1 LLLKFFSHPIAH
13 GYLRGIAEE
22 FGESTNS
29 IRIELGKLQEAGL
42 IDSKQEGQKIVYR
55 ANVKNPFYLELVSV
69 VSKYLGFDQ
78 LLEGVLNRIGDL
90 QAAYVVGDYASGI
103 DSGEIEVLLIGDI
116 DRSYALKLA
125 ERAESELGRRI
136 LLGFIEDMDDWSPE
150 GHYLKL
156 LGE

>member
-1 LLLKFFSHPIAH
+1 M
-13 GYLRGIAEE
+13 RGFAEE

-42 IDSKQEGQKIVYR
+42 IDSKQEGQKVVYR
-55 ANVKNPFYLELVSV
+55 ANVNNPFHLELVSV

-78 LLEGVLNRIGDL
+78 LIERVINQIGDL
-90 QAAYVVGDYASGI
+90 QAAYIVGDYASGI

-116 DRSYALKLA
+116 DRSFALKLS

-136 LLGFIEDMDDWSPE
+136 LLRFIEDIDDWSPE
-150 GHYLKL
+150 GKHLKL

>member
-1 LLLKFFSHPIAH
+1 MLLKFFSHPDAH
-13 GYLRGIAEE
+13 GYLRGFAEE

-29 IRIELGKLQEAGL
+29 IRIELGKLLEVGL
-42 IDSKQEGQKIVYR
+42 IDSKQEGQKVVYR
-55 ANVKNPFYLELVSV
+55 ANVKNPFHLELVSV

-78 LLEGVLNRIGDL
+78 LVERVLNQIGDL

-116 DRSYALKLA
+116 DRSYALKLS
-125 ERAESELGRRI
+125 ERAESKLGRRI
-136 LLGFIEDMDDWSPE
+136 LLRFIEDMDDWTPE
-150 GHYLKL
+150 GKYLKL